1 MNSQARFTQPFM
13 FEVTYGIIIAFA
25 LLIEPLQFYVFK
37 RLNMFISSNLTFC
50 IPFNSIFIYYNN
62 LIFSIFSFGT
72 GLLGLYVRAESQIYL
87 IGYPDYFPFSYKL
100 RLLFLIL
107 SFLVYKIN
115 LKYIERYYKP
125 NVLEI
130 SIPYNFYI
138 LSSLFAISS
147 NNFISFYLSL
157 ELQSLS

>member
-1 MNSQARFTQPFM
+1 
-13 FEVTYGIIIAFA
+13 
-25 LLIEPLQFYVFK
+25 
-37 RLNMFISSNLTFC
+37 MFISSNLTFC

-100 RLLFLIL
+100 RLLLLIL

-115 LKYIERYYKP
+115 LKYIERYQKP

-157 ELQSLS
+157 ELQSLSLISLIFVITFVLPALVNTSGEQTASPTVIEAAFKNF